1 MNISKINYFK
11 EILKMLP
18 IKESTKQ
25 KMEDVAVIRLGLA
38 RYIAKRKK
46 LCEEDLDALLMW
58 FAAYV
63 RDIYTDSDPNIAKE
77 KLREYLILY
86 KDRR

>member
-1 MNISKINYFK
+1 MNITYYK
-11 EILKMLP
+11 ELLKMLP

-25 KMEDVAVIRLGLA
+25 KMEDIAIIRSGLA
-38 RYIAKRKK
+38 GYIAKRKK
-46 LCEEDLDALLMW
+46 LCERDIDDLLMW

-63 RDIYTDSDPNIAKE
+63 RDLYTDSCPEIAKE